1 VNISLVIP
9 AHNEEQYLRGCL
21 QSVAPHVSRLLEVI
35 VVDNASTDD
44 TANVA
49 RKFGFARVV
58 HEPRKGLLWAR
69 QRGFLESRGD
79 HLAYMD
85 TDCRMQP
92 AWADIV
98 EQEFGANPQIAALS
112 GPARYY
118 DLPRLHRFLGEVG
131 WWLSAPLAYR
141 IVGYTV
147 WGGNFV
153 VSRSALQTIGGFNT
167 ALTFYG
173 EDMDLARRLA
183 PVGKVKFF
191 MRFYAFTSGR
201 RISQAG
207 LVRTFWIYAVN
218 FLWEV
223 LFGKP
228 FSQTHDNHR

>member
-9 AHNEEQYLRGCL
+9 AHNEEKYLAGCL
-21 QSVAPHVSRLLEVI
+21 QSVAPHIDRLLEVI
-35 VVDNASTDD
+35 VVDNASTDG
-44 TANVA
+44 TARVA
-49 RKFGFARVV
+49 SEFRFVRVV

-85 TDCRMQP
+85 ADCRMP
-92 AWADIV
+92 PRWADIV
-98 EQEFGANPQIAALS
+98 EEEFGAEPEIAALS

-118 DLPRLHRFLGEVG
+118 DLPRWKRLLGEAG
-131 WWLSAPLAYR
+131 WCLSAPLAYR
-141 IVGYTV
+141 LVGYTV

-153 VSRSALQTIGGFNT
+153 VSRSALDEIGGFNT
-167 ALTFYG
+167 ALSFYG

-183 PVGKVKFF
+183 PVGKVRFS
-191 MRFYAFTSGR
+191 MRFFAFTSGR

-207 LVRTFWIYAVN
+207 LARTFWIYAVN

-223 LFGKP
+223 LFAKP
-228 FSQTHDNHR
+228 FTRRHENHR